1 MTSQQT
7 AYPAAKRAPL
17 VHVRRFPA
25 RQIVLYA
32 LLLAVTLAS
41 MIPLL
46 WMVITSLKSKPEIYL
61 FPPTLWPQ
69 SLQLQNYAAAW
80 SYPGM
85 RFSLWTINTLLVTMT
100 VLVGVLLTASLCAY
114 GFARI
119 PFPGR
124 NFLFLFTLCTMML
137 PPQVTLIPL
146 YVLFHRIGWLDTLL
160 PLTVPAWFGGGALY
174 IFLLRQFFLTI
185 SVELDDAA
193 YMDGATRF
201 QIWHYIFLPLSA
213 PALVTV
219 AIFTVQRTWDDFYGP
234 LIYLSSA
241 KNFTLALGINLFR
254 GTFTEELH
262 YMLAIAVLMTL
273 PVILLFFLAQRY
285 YVQGV
290 VLTGTRSYESR

>member
-1 MTSQQT
+1 MVSQQR
-7 AYPAAKRAPL
+7 AYPVTKHSPL
-17 VHVRRFPA
+17 VQMRKFPK
-25 RQIVLYA
+25 RQLVIYA
-32 LLLAVTLAS
+32 LLLAVALVST
-41 MIPLL
+41 IPLG
-46 WMVITSLKSKPEIYL
+46 WMVVTSLKSKPEIYI

-69 SLQLQNYAAAW
+69 TLQFQNYLTAW
-80 SYPGM
+80 NYPGM
-85 RFSLWTINTLLVTMT
+85 HFALWTINTLLITMT
-100 VLVGVLLTASLCAY
+100 VVVGVLLTSSLCAY

-146 YVLFHRIGWLDTLL
+146 YMLFHQIGWLDTLL
-160 PLTVPAWFGGGALY
+160 PLTAPAWFGGGALN
-174 IFLLRQFFLTI
+174 IFLLRQFFLGI
-185 SVELDDAA
+185 SLELDDAA

-201 QIWHYIFLPLSA
+201 QIWHQIALPMSM
-213 PALVTV
+213 PALVTI

-254 GTFTEELH
+254 GTFTEELR
-262 YMLAIAVLMTL
+262 YLLAIAVLMTL
-273 PVILLFFLAQRY
+273 PMILLFFLLQPY

-290 VLTGTRSYESR
+290 VLTGRRSYASK